1 MWRIDV
7 KERLLK
13 SGFLVSKSKGSGVH
27 LLNIIEISG
36 RPAQKREMSK
46 SEGYLKQPSF

>member
-13 SGFLVSKSKGSGVH
+13 SGFLVSKSKGPGVH

-36 RPAQKREMSK
+36 RPAQNEKCQKVKES
-46 SEGYLKQPSF
+46 